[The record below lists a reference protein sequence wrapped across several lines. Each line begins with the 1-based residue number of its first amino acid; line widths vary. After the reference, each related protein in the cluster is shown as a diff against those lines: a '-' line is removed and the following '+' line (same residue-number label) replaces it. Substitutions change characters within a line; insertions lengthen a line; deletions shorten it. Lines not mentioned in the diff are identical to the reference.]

1 MSTARLRIYAA
12 AFCMDATAYG
22 ANLLLPMRALKSFE
36 ADPLELGLIG
46 TIIQASYTI
55 VCLLT
60 GRLSDRVGSRT
71 LYLPG
76 AAIVSVVALPIIYF
90 SDSLGSL
97 YLAAPILG
105 IGLGFYWAPLER
117 ELGATSNPGNL
128 WKTAA
133 TFNCVWA
140 LGICLGSYGG
150 PELYNWLSFEAGTIL
165 LLALSGLALFLL
177 LPPLRIEPLPETTG
191 KRDAI
196 EAGATSSTHLLLVP
210 WVANFSAYFAI
221 NGITNQLPYLGE
233 KHLKID
239 LGMIG
244 LLALSINLARFGG
257 FFALRRLNGWNY
269 SPAWL
274 FLIQLLAAASLLVLS
289 GANNLAHYFIL
300 LPLLGIFCSMSY
312 SLSFYYGLAASSSA
326 GRNSGLHEAVLSL
339 GLMSGPLACGAAAWA
354 LPDWPAAALAVAGSM
369 ILLALLVELLIF
381 KKYRGGR
388 DGGR

>member
-12 AFCMDATAYG
+12 AFCMDAAAYG

-46 TIIQASYTI
+46 TIIQATYTV
-55 VCLLT
+55 VCILT
-60 GRLSDRVGSRT
+60 GRLSDRFGSRA

-76 AAIVSVVALPIIYF
+76 AAIVSLVALPVIYF
-90 SDSLGSL
+90 SDSLGDL
-97 YLAAPILG
+97 YLAAPLLG
-105 IGLGFYWAPLER
+105 LGLGFYWAPLER
-117 ELGATSNPGNL
+117 EMGEASNPGNL

-150 PELYNWLSFEAGTIL
+150 PELYSWLSFEAGTLL
-165 LLALSGLALFLL
+165 LLALSGLALIFL
-177 LPPLRIEPLPETTG
+177 LPPLRIKPRPETG
-191 KRDAI
+191 NEVPI
-196 EAGATSSTHLLLVP
+196 EAGSGSAHLLLVA

-233 KHLKID
+233 KHLEID
-239 LGMIG
+239 LGMVG
-244 LLALSINLARFGG
+244 LLALSLNLARFGG
-257 FFALRRLNGWNY
+257 FFTLRRLKSWNY
-269 SPAWL
+269 SLAWL

-289 GANNLAHYFIL
+289 GADSLSHYFIL

-312 SLSFYYGLAASSSA
+312 SLSFYYGLAASSKA

-339 GLMSGPLACGAAAWA
+339 GLMSGPLVCGTAAWA
-354 LPDWPAAALAVAGSM
+354 LPDWPAVALAAAGGL
-369 ILLALLVELLIF
+369 ILLALVVELLIF
-381 KKYRGGR
+381 KKYRGGK

>member
-12 AFCMDATAYG
+12 AFCMDAAAYG
-22 ANLLLPMRALKSFE
+22 TNLLLPMRALKSFD
-36 ADPLELGLIG
+36 AGPLELGLIG
-46 TIIQASYTI
+46 TIIQATYTI
-55 VCLLT
+55 VCILT
-60 GRLSDRVGSRT
+60 GRLSDRFGSRA

-76 AAIVSVVALPIIYF
+76 AAIVSLVALPVIYF
-90 SDSLGSL
+90 SDSLGDL

-105 IGLGFYWAPLER
+105 VGLGFYWAPLER
-117 ELGATSNPGNL
+117 EMGETSNPGNL
-128 WKTAA
+128 WKTAG

-177 LPPLRIEPLPETTG
+177 LPPLRIEPRPETTG
-191 KRDAI
+191 KTETI
-196 EAGATSSTHLLLVP
+196 EVGASSRRLLLVA

-233 KHLKID
+233 RHPEIG
-239 LGMIG
+239 LGMVG

-257 FFALRRLNGWNY
+257 FFTLRRLNGWNY

-274 FLIQLLAAASLLVLS
+274 FLFQLLAATSLLLLS
-289 GANNLAHYFIL
+289 GTNSLAHYFIL

-312 SLSFYYGLAASSSA
+312 SLSFYYGLAASSRA

-339 GLMSGPLACGAAAWA
+339 GLMSGPLACGTASWA
-354 LPDWPAAALAVAGSM
+354 LPDWPAASLAAAGAL
-369 ILLALLVELLIF
+369 ILLALLVELLIY
-381 KKYRGGR
+381 KKIPGGKDR
-388 DGGR
+388 AR

>member
-12 AFCMDATAYG
+12 AFCMDAAAYG
-22 ANLLLPMRALKSFE
+22 ANLLLPMQALKSFD
-36 ADPLELGLIG
+36 AGPLEMGLIG
-46 TIIQASYTI
+46 TIIQATYTI
-55 VCLLT
+55 VCILT
-60 GRLSDRVGSRT
+60 GRLSDRVGSRA

-76 AAIVSVVALPIIYF
+76 AAIVSLVAIPIIYF
-90 SDSLGSL
+90 SDSLWGL

-105 IGLGFYWAPLER
+105 VGLGFYWAPLER
-117 ELGATSNPGNL
+117 EMGETSNRGNL

-165 LLALSGLALFLL
+165 LLALSGLALILL
-177 LPPLRIEPLPETTG
+177 IPPLRIDPRPETDSG
-191 KRDAI
+191 KAI
-196 EAGATSSTHLLLVP
+196 ETRTSSTHLLLVA

-233 KHLKID
+233 KHPEIG
-239 LGMIG
+239 LGMVG

-289 GANNLAHYFIL
+289 GADSLSHYFIL

-312 SLSFYYGLAASSSA
+312 SLSFYYGLATSSKA
-326 GRNSGLHEAVLSL
+326 GRNSGLHEGILSL
-339 GLMSGPLACGAAAWA
+339 GLMSGPLVCGAAAWA
-354 LPDWPAAALAVAGSM
+354 LPDWPAVALAAAGAL
-369 ILLALLVELLIF
+369 ILLALVVELLIF
-381 KKYRGGR
+381 KKYRGGK
-388 DGGR
+388 DGER

>member
-12 AFCMDATAYG
+12 AFCMDAAAYG
-22 ANLLLPMRALKSFE
+22 ANLLLPMQALKSFD
-36 ADPLELGLIG
+36 AGPLEMGLIG
-46 TIIQASYTI
+46 TIIQATYTI
-55 VCLLT
+55 VCILT
-60 GRLSDRVGSRT
+60 GRLSDRVGSRA

-76 AAIVSVVALPIIYF
+76 AAIVSLVAIPIIYF
-90 SDSLGSL
+90 SDSLWGL

-105 IGLGFYWAPLER
+105 VGLGFYWAPLER
-117 ELGATSNPGNL
+117 EMGETSNRGNL

-165 LLALSGLALFLL
+165 LLALSGLALILL
-177 LPPLRIEPLPETTG
+177 IPPLRIEPRPETDSG
-191 KRDAI
+191 KTI
-196 EAGATSSTHLLLVP
+196 ETRTSSTHLLLVA

-233 KHLKID
+233 KHPEIG
-239 LGMIG
+239 LGMVG

-274 FLIQLLAAASLLVLS
+274 FLIQLLAATSLLVLS

-312 SLSFYYGLAASSSA
+312 SLSFYYGLSASSSA